1 MLSIFWFLVVLLI
14 IWFCFYSCFT
24 LDSDNEKFFG
34 VAFGLSVILTIFSWN
49 WIFLSWF
56 NFIYSFMPNDNFFL
70 MIGTAGLILF
80 VVMSSFFAL
89 PPYIV
94 SWCVEKKLKKKSKY
108 YEEGKNDSIAGK
120 QPQRNNTQ
128 YIAGYRDGITVSKK
142 KEVDSYK

>member
-1 MLSIFWFLVVLLI
+1 M
-14 IWFCFYSCFT
+14 
-24 LDSDNEKFFG
+24 N
-34 VAFGLSVILTIFSWN
+34 
-49 WIFLSWF
+49 
-56 NFIYSFMPNDNFFL
+56 
-70 MIGTAGLILF
+70 GTAGLILF